1 MIRQFVGYLK
11 EDQNKTLVHSKQV
24 NKPWP
29 QFRHREV
36 EGCIIEIR
44 IIKKIITH
52 LYTVPG
58 TVLRDFLILTLLIL
72 TILGVVLLMMI
83 IFSLYTLKHREI
95 K

>member
-24 NKPWP
+24 NKSWP
-29 QFRHREV
+29 QFRQREV

-52 LYTVPG
+52 LYTVPS
-58 TVLRDFLILTLLIL
+58 TVLRDFFYINSFNPHNLRGGT
-72 TILGVVLLMMI
+72 VNDDHFFI
-83 IFSLYTLKHREI
+83 IHTEA
-95 K
+95 